1 MTEGAPVAA
10 IRWITPQGHGQAP
23 APARPLSRR
32 RRAAAAVAWS
42 PVAAALASRRLS
54 GLVVVTVTLAVA
66 AVCVRDGGLDE
77 LIVNIPALA
86 VIWGAVYG
94 LIRLGR
100 GWLGVRPSAPP
111 PRRRGSSAVRWQG
124 ARAAGGR

>member
-1 MTEGAPVAA
+1 MTEGAPITA
-10 IRWITPQGHGQAP
+10 IRWVTPQGHGQSP

-32 RRAAAAVAWS
+32 RRGAAAAAWS
-42 PVAAALASRRLS
+42 PVAAVLASRRLS
-54 GLVVVTVTLAVA
+54 GLVVATVTLAVA

-86 VIWGAVYG
+86 VIWGAGYG

-100 GWLGVRPSAPP
+100 GWLGVRD
-111 PRRRGSSAVRWQG
+111 SSAIRWQG
-124 ARAAGGR
+124 AKAAGGR